1 MENAKQHVYLYMD
14 DSGKMTKSEDYAI
27 FAGIV
32 FTSSAQKSEFNN
44 KYRKILNGIKCNYCT
59 QEQKKCDKSCP
70 EIKAYG
76 LEVAHRRQIINLSKK
91 FTTFGVVT
99 YNKSLYSHI
108 INDKSAKGRFNEYAQ
123 RRVIKNTI
131 KFLIDNGKINPS
143 LPIYLHVDID
153 QMPTKSNGYY
163 TLKDGL
169 IEELKHGIINYNY
182 AKRFKPI
189 IHSELEVQVAYKDSK
204 KDLGIQMADI
214 LANTIRH
221 SFVINNNWFDTC
233 DYLKRKCHINVLLR
247 LPK

>member
-1 MENAKQHVYLYMD
+1 M
-14 DSGKMTKSEDYAI
+14 
-27 FAGIV
+27 
-32 FTSSAQKSEFNN
+32 
-44 KYRKILNGIKCNYCT
+44 
-59 QEQKKCDKSCP
+59 
-70 EIKAYG
+70 
-76 LEVAHRRQIINLSKK
+76 
-91 FTTFGVVT
+91 
-99 YNKSLYSHI
+99 
-108 INDKSAKGRFNEYAQ
+108 
-123 RRVIKNTI
+123 IKNTI

-143 LPIYLHVDID
+143 LPIYLHVNID

-182 AKRFKPI
+182 ANRFKPI